1 MNQALQA
8 LRSRLDRFG
17 VLLSGLCLLHC
28 LAGVFLVGLLG
39 VGGGVLLDPA
49 IHRIGLVL
57 ALTVGA
63 TTIGLGALR
72 HGHVLPLAVGGTGLA
87 LMAAAVVTGH
97 GTQEAV
103 LTIGGVVLVATAH
116 LINMRRGC

>member
-1 MNQALQA
+1 MNHA
-8 LRSRLDRFG
+8 LRPCVPGSTGSACSFRGCACCIAWPAL
-17 VLLSGLCLLHC
+17 
-28 LAGVFLVGLLG
+28 FLVGLLG